1 MSMTSDRLIINW
13 VEDNTKSF
21 KKVFPILK
29 YLEDDDIIIDID
41 DDTLL
46 PVDFIESR
54 MKDFKDNGSQYP
66 ISSNCNPTINLDNL
80 VMSCYSLFQKKMLNG
95 Y

>member
-1 MSMTSDRLIINW
+1 MTSDRLIINW

-54 MKDFKDNGSQYP
+54 MKDFKDNGSRYP